1 MKKIKMKLSMS
12 LSVLIIGFLISTSS
26 LNVANTKALV
36 EGENNQFNTDYFD
49 RSTWKWSITEVV
61 STEITGDSGN
71 PSLAVD
77 SAGNVHIAWESVD
90 VAGTLSEHQI
100 SYKRWDAFS
109 QSWTT
114 TELVSTESTDGSFFP
129 SLAVDSTGNVHIAWE
144 DWSGTDEDIVY
155 KRWDASTSSW
165 TSTEVVSTES
175 TGYSYM
181 PSLTT
186 DSAGNVHITWED
198 LTNYAGSGTD
208 WDVFYKHWN
217 SSTSSWSTTE
227 VVSTEST
234 LQSSVASLAVDI
246 VGNVHIA
253 WSDLTN
259 YAGSGADRD
268 IFYKRWDTFDS
279 SWTTTEVVSTESTGN
294 SGNPSLA
301 VDAKGNVHIAWRDWT
316 DYLSSGT
323 DIDVFYKRWD
333 ESSLWTTTEVV
344 STESTGTSYIPS
356 IAVDTV
362 GYVHIAWHDLTDYA
376 GAGPGEDIFYK
387 RWDFSTYLRTTTEVV
402 STESSD
408 ESLNPSLTVDTLGN
422 VHIAWFDFTDY
433 SGSGWDY
440 DIFYKQFA
448 GPPAVPELAIIAPN
462 PTKLTT
468 IYLDWNNVLRA
479 TSYHV
484 YRSTSYIWSVEGLVP
499 ITTVSSSDHID
510 IVPLEGFYYYVVVA
524 ENFVGNSSHSNC
536 QYVEVKFS
544 VLLAPE
550 LAPILPNPTDSDSI
564 SLVWDSIDET
574 TEYYIYRSTSYI
586 WSVEGLTPLATIGST
601 SYIDSLPS
609 EGYYFYVIV
618 ATDGAKNS
626 THSNCEY
633 VEYKVAHLREFT
645 LVSGLIL
652 AAFALVFVVTRIRK
666 KNFKLN

>member
-1 MKKIKMKLSMS
+1 M
-12 LSVLIIGFLISTSS
+12 T
-26 LNVANTKALV
+26 N
-36 EGENNQFNTDYFD
+36 Y
-49 RSTWKWSITEVV
+49 
-61 STEITGDSGN
+61 
-71 PSLAVD
+71 
-77 SAGNVHIAWESVD
+77 AG
-90 VAGTLSEHQI
+90 AGTD
-100 SYKRWDAFS
+100 WDVF
-109 QSWTT
+109 
-114 TELVSTESTDGSFFP
+114 
-129 SLAVDSTGNVHIAWE
+129 
-144 DWSGTDEDIVY
+144 Y

-165 TSTEVVSTES
+165 T
-175 TGYSYM
+175 
-181 PSLTT
+181 
-186 DSAGNVHITWED
+186 
-198 LTNYAGSGTD
+198 
-208 WDVFYKHWN
+208 
-217 SSTSSWSTTE
+217 TTE

-234 LQSSVASLAVDI
+234 LQSSVPSLAVDT

-253 WSDLTN
+253 WPDLTV
-259 YAGSGADRD
+259 YAGSGIDRD
-268 IFYKRWDTFDS
+268 IFYKRWDTFAS
-279 SWTTTEVVSTESTGN
+279 LWTTTEVVSTESTGN

-301 VDAKGNVHIAWRDWT
+301 VDATGNVHIAWRDWT

-333 ESSLWTTTEVV
+333 ESSSWTTTEVV

-356 IAVDTV
+356 LAVDTV

-408 ESLNPSLTVDTLGN
+408 ESLTPSLAVDTAGN

-448 GPPAVPELAIIAPN
+448 GPPAVPELAFIAPN

-484 YRSTSYIWSVEGLVP
+484 YRSTSYIWSIEGLVP

-536 QYVEVKFS
+536 QYVEVKFAD
-544 VLLAPE
+544 LNAPE

-564 SLVWDSIDET
+564 SLVWDNVEGAV
-574 TEYYIYRSTSYI
+574 EYHIYRSDAYI
-586 WSVEGLTPLATIGST
+586 WSVEVLTPIATVGST

-618 ATDGAKNS
+618 ANDGAKNS